1 MTLNWPD
8 IVDDNLQAAV
18 AAKLVD
24 IELVSQLHFAH
35 AVIRPESGIDIKSN
49 TIQQWTA
56 ADRLDHHLQM
66 TFAHQP
72 LLQQTEMTVKQRL
85 REHLPP
91 RASIAQQLRHF
102 HGHFGRA

>member
-35 AVIRPESGIDIKSN
+35 TVIRPEGGIDIKAIPSSSGPPP
-49 TIQQWTA
+49 TGST
-56 ADRLDHHLQM
+56 M
-66 TFAHQP
+66 TF
-72 LLQQTEMTVKQRL
+72 K
-85 REHLPP
+85 
-91 RASIAQQLRHF
+91 
-102 HGHFGRA
+102 

>member
-35 AVIRPESGIDIKSN
+35 TVIRPEGGIDIKSN
-49 TIQQWTA
+49 PVQQWTA
-56 ADRLDHHLQM
+56 ADSSTI
-66 TFAHQP
+66 TF
-72 LLQQTEMTVKQRL
+72 K
-85 REHLPP
+85 
-91 RASIAQQLRHF
+91 
-102 HGHFGRA
+102 